1 MYIMFALR
9 GYRLDLIVNLLKYV
23 VSLAALTGFTQLFGT
38 TILTSLLRVSSTL
51 SLYSW
56 PALVLHT
63 SFG

>member
-1 MYIMFALR
+1 MFALR